1 MARSFRNSKV
11 YNAPVSY
18 FADMTR
24 AIGGAGYNFKVTSEN
39 PTPTGVWFRIIH
51 GMSAMSYGEKITVT
65 ITANGPQTNVEV
77 FSECGMPTQLVDG
90 GKNASNVNLIFKYFE
105 SNLTSATAAA
115 PAQQPVQQAPVQQ
128 APVQQTGYS
137 APSQTAS
144 RPKFCTKCGNRL
156 GENDRFCTVCGNRI
170 G

>member
-1 MARSFRNSKV
+1 MARSFRSSKV

-115 PAQQPVQQAPVQQ
+115 PVQQPAQPAPVQQ
-128 APVQQTGYS
+128 APQAVYS
-137 APSQTAS
+137 APVQPVS

-156 GENDRFCTVCGNRI
+156 GESDRFCTVCGNRI